1 VRTVISVS
9 DFDHWRE
16 ECKTQGFDLVEWHL
30 ADVSGVCEGLKSV
43 NDEQVVIAHF
53 ERRSGSAG

>member
-1 VRTVISVS
+1 VQTLISVS
-9 DFDHWRE
+9 DFEHWRE
-16 ECKTQGFDLVEWHL
+16 EYKTQGFDLVEWHL
-30 ADVSGVCEGLKSV
+30 AVVSELCEGLKAV